1 MSNAP
6 SRSLAMMSLPG
17 EGTARRLVQFGL
29 VLGGSIL
36 LALSARAKVEL
47 GPVDLSMQSL
57 VIMLLATAFGLRLG
71 VATVLLYLAQ
81 GAAGLP
87 VFQGTPENGIGLP
100 YMLGPTGGYLLGF
113 VALAAIMG
121 WAADR
126 GWDRSPL
133 KLALAGTAGTVALFG
148 LGYIWLAALI
158 GPAGAWT
165 YGVAPF
171 MVASVV
177 KLGIAAV
184 GPAALWSALGR
195 R

>member
-1 MSNAP
+1 MSTAP
-6 SRSLAMMSLPG
+6 SRSLAMMSLPD
-17 EGTARRLVQFGL
+17 EGTPRRMIQLGL
-29 VLGGSIL
+29 VISGSML
-36 LALSARAKVEL
+36 LALSAKAKVEL
-47 GPVDLSMQSL
+47 GPVDLSLQSL

-71 VATVLLYLAQ
+71 VATVLLYLAE

-87 VFQGTPENGIGLP
+87 VFQSTPENGIGIP

-133 KLALAGTAGTVALFG
+133 KLALAGLAGTVALFA
-148 LGYIWLAALI
+148 LGFVWLAALI

-177 KLGIAAV
+177 KLGIASVA
-184 GPAALWSALGR
+184 PAALWSVLGR